1 MNPSQWDA
9 QYNGGPSQSPSPYNP
24 SDGDGDGV
32 GTRSCLAFR
41 LPTTKKKEAKGKRG
55 NSNYNDKGSQQSS
68 QQSATSSDMR
78 GLLDN
83 GPSYGWE
90 SFHGNSNESD
100 AFASPPAAIQANG
113 RQQQISGAVWDASK
127 TPSSWDAG
135 TTATAASSVSP
146 NRSRSANRGTGA
158 SKGTAST
165 AGTASASMNSLL
177 TPPPPSDRSQQRRLQ
192 YENESRGQQQH
203 PQQQQRRPEQGL
215 AASEME
221 PAGRRGQEAA
231 YLPAP
236 VNPGTS
242 AAIHSAANAMAG
254 RSATITSPPS
264 IQTQTQ
270 MPTQSVFPGIS
281 NLLTPPTPTDRSERR
296 RLQYEQ
302 EKRRA
307 ADPIGGEGVGVGGGG
322 GGGSYNNGNYNF
334 ESSEIEPVGRRGQNA
349 PLPPQAQQSQSQ
361 SQSQQSQSQSM
372 SPNLGGLLTP
382 PQPSDRRE
390 QRRQR
395 YENEQQQQQQGQNQH
410 PQYPPQSATT
420 NSMPVVRLAQPFL
433 PNSRPSS
440 GMTSSQYARTATAA
454 STAASPPKPPG
465 VMSRM
470 ESADTSSSSNSDDDI
485 LNMRHDLM
493 DDGEEDE
500 DDEHDDDN
508 DNYENDQNSSDL
520 IQFSPISGQAVRI
533 PAIDQLSPIP
543 GRGQG
548 QGQRSALQASVS
560 PQSRS
565 RAPPASARM
574 ESSDS
579 TVSDED
585 MQYMRPD
592 LQPSFTPTTEL
603 SMQTATTA
611 APLRTPQRQQQAYQN
626 QQYQQHEQPQQPQQQ
641 PQRRQEQQSGLAAI
655 SPVAAAA
662 AAAAAAAPKSRLR
675 GDELD
680 DRAREIETASVDTLN
695 AKAMEHVQAEDF
707 DVALQLFARVLAIH
721 QKRDGQL
728 HPTVASSYHNLG
740 TVHAKRAALTTEDS
754 VQQQHCRAQAL
765 ECFQAAARVARD
777 SLGHNHPNVAVSLVR
792 IGFLLLQSRQYQNA
806 IITFKEALRIRLAH
820 YGAQHGLVANL
831 YNNLGVCHMH
841 LGQFGEGSEFLDS
854 GLDIQRHIANE
865 TQWLKKNDR
874 WINLLEL
881 ADTLFN
887 IGGLCLE
894 WIRRQGPDARRAV
907 DAENA
912 FAEAFEVRKFV

>member
-1 MNPSQWDA
+1 MVGIGVPRGQRGVPMGSPEMYQSQWDA
-9 QYNGGPSQSPSPYNP
+9 QYQSRSQSQ
-24 SDGDGDGV
+24 SDTGGDNDGV

-41 LPTTKKKEAKGKRG
+41 LPTSKKTERKGKGKRG
-55 NSNYNDKGSQQSS
+55 NANNNRGTRSTQSSQQSS
-68 QQSATSSDMR
+68 QQSATSSDKR

-90 SFHGNSNESD
+90 SFLGNDNDNNESET
-100 AFASPPAAIQANG
+100 FASPVRAKESSSAM
-113 RQQQISGAVWDASK
+113 WDVSK
-127 TPSSWDAG
+127 TPTSWDAG
-135 TTATAASSVSP
+135 TAATAASSVSP
-146 NRSRSANRGTGA
+146 NRSRSAAKNRGTSTGT

-165 AGTASASMNSLL
+165 ASMNSLL
-177 TPPPPSDRSQQRRLQ
+177 TPPTPSDRSHQRRLQ
-192 YENESRGQQQH
+192 YENESRGGGQQQQQQQQQH
-203 PQQQQRRPEQGL
+203 PQQRQQRRPEQGM

-231 YLPAP
+231 YLPVPVPSP

-242 AAIHSAANAMAG
+242 AAIHSAATG
-254 RSATITSPPS
+254 RSAAATTSPSVHMPS
-264 IQTQTQ
+264 
-270 MPTQSVFPGIS
+270 PSSAAAGGIS

-302 EKRRA
+302 EKRRTPV
-307 ADPIGGEGVGVGGGG
+307 PIGGDHNDYTFA
-322 GGGSYNNGNYNF
+322 GSAN
-334 ESSEIEPVGRRGQNA
+334 SETEPVGVRGQSA
-349 PLPPQAQQSQSQ
+349 PLPPRAQQSQRQ
-361 SQSQQSQSQSM
+361 SPQSM

-382 PQPSDRRE
+382 PQPSDRRDR
-390 QRRQR
+390 RRQR
-395 YENEQQQQQQGQNQH
+395 YDNEQQQPHGQQLQQQQL
-410 PQYPPQSATT
+410 PPQSSAN
-420 NSMPVVRLAQPFL
+420 NSVPVVRLATPFIQ
-433 PNSRPSS
+433 NARGSSGIPSS
-440 GMTSSQYARTATAA
+440 PYARTAKATTAV
-454 STAASPPKPPG
+454 SPPKPP
-465 VMSRM
+465 VIMTRM
-470 ESADTSSSSNSDDDI
+470 DSVDTSSSSDSDDDI
-485 LNMRHDLM
+485 RNMRHDLM

-500 DDEHDDDN
+500 DDDEGEHDDDDDN
-508 DNYENDQNSSDL
+508 DNSEQEHNGQNASDL
-520 IQFSPISGQAVRI
+520 IQFSPATGQAVRI
-533 PAIDQLSPIP
+533 PAIPQPSP
-543 GRGQG
+543 GQG
-548 QGQRSALQASVS
+548 QGPSLQASVS

-565 RAPPASARM
+565 RAPPPSRM
-574 ESSDS
+574 ESVDS

-592 LQPSFTPTTEL
+592 LQPSF
-603 SMQTATTA
+603 STAVT
-611 APLRTPQRQQQAYQN
+611 LRTPQRQQQAYQN
-626 QQYQQHEQPQQPQQQ
+626 QQYQQHEQPQQQQQQ
-641 PQRRQEQQSGLAAI
+641 PQRRQEQQPGLAAI

-662 AAAAAAAPKSRLR
+662 AAAAASAPPSRFR

-695 AKAMEHVQAEDF
+695 AQAMEHVQAGEF

-721 QKRDGQL
+721 QKRDGQV

-740 TVHAKRAALTTEDS
+740 TVHAKRAALTMEDS
-754 VQQQHCRAQAL
+754 AQQQHCRAQAL

-841 LGQFGEGSEFLDS
+841 LGHFGEGREFLDS
-854 GLDIQRHIANE
+854 GLDIQRHIAHE
-865 TQWLKKNDR
+865 TQGQKKNDR

-912 FAEAFEVRKFV
+912 FAEAFEVRTFV